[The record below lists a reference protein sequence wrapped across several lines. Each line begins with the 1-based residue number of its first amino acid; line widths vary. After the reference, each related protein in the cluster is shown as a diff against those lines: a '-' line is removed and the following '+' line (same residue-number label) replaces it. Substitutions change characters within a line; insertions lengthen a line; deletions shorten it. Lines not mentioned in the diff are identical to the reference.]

1 MPLFQQTTEIKLLTL
16 QAVFRMG
23 QHASAPLRPS
33 NRKMPF
39 FFLIAYACSQIKAGI
54 PGPWLTGISAI
65 TSAIT
70 EGHQEPPSLGT
81 KWQGK

>member
-1 MPLFQQTTEIKLLTL
+1 MHLHLSDLLTDKC
-16 QAVFRMG
+16 F
-23 QHASAPLRPS
+23 
-33 NRKMPF
+33 F
-39 FFLIAYACSQIKAGI
+39 FFLIAYACSQIKAVI

-70 EGHQEPPSLGT
+70 EGHHKPPSLGT